1 MSKMKLHNYMLGYLS
16 VGIIFVLTAWVLI
29 FYAFMIDEVYD
40 NIDDGLKNN
49 KTEIIKKAY
58 TDPQVESF
66 ISFGSSGFRITPLA
80 PGKYSKK
87 NVFSTEM
94 IYMDADDNEEP
105 VRTLTTTFVDQKGD
119 NYQLEIRTSTIEADD
134 LLRDFGVAV
143 LVLYVVLLLSIYLI
157 NHFILRR
164 AVWNPFYRLLNNL
177 RTYTLGEKISTVET
191 QTPIKEFTDLQQEIN
206 KMILRIEQ
214 MVEQQKTF
222 VSNAA
227 HESQTPLA
235 IISNKLELLVEAEGL
250 NERQINQIG
259 SIHQS
264 LSRLIKLNKSLLM
277 LAKIENKQFQPQQ
290 EIDLNQIVRDIVEDF
305 EDFFSYKSITVSLHD
320 SGASFAILMDK
331 GLAITLVQNLLKNA
345 LMHNIPQGNISIDL
359 QHNSFSIA
367 NTSAQYTALDE
378 TVIYNRFYRSTTNE
392 ESTGLG
398 LSLVQTIIKVT
409 ESLQM
414 QYSFDKLHRF
424 TVYRETKTNHAR
436 SNKTKK

>member
-1 MSKMKLHNYMLGYLS
+1 MLGYLS
-16 VGIIFVLTAWVLI
+16 VGIIVVLTAWILI
-29 FYAFMIDEVYD
+29 FYAFMTEEVYD
-40 NIDDGLKNN
+40 NIDDGLKNS

-58 TDPQVESF
+58 ADPQVESF
-66 ISFGSSGFRITPLA
+66 ISFGTSGFRITPLE

-87 NVFSTEM
+87 NVFTTEM

-105 VRTLTTTFVDQKGD
+105 VRMLTTHFVDQKGD

-143 LVLYVVLLLSIYLI
+143 LVLYIALLLSIYLI

-164 AVWNPFYRLLNNL
+164 AVWNPFYHLLENL
-177 RTYTLGEKISTVET
+177 RTYTLGKKISTAQT
-191 QTPIKEFTDLQQEIN
+191 QTPIKEFADLQREIN
-206 KMILRIEQ
+206 KMIVRIEE

-235 IISNKLELLVEAEGL
+235 IITNKLELLVEAEEL
-250 NERQINQIG
+250 NEHQINQIG

-277 LAKIENKQFQPQQ
+277 LAKIENKQFQSLQ

-305 EDFFSYKSITVSLHD
+305 EDLFSYKNITATMQD
-320 SGASFAILMDK
+320 SGASFIIMMDK

-345 LMHNIPQGNISIDL
+345 LIHNIPQGSIVIEL
-359 QHNSFSIA
+359 HHNACTIA

-378 TVIYNRFYRSTTNE
+378 TVIYNRFFRSTTNE

-409 ESLQM
+409 ESLQI
-414 QYSFDKLHRF
+414 QYSFDQMHRF
-424 TVYRETKTNHAR
+424 TIFR
-436 SNKTKK
+436 SNETNDTNKTSKNER